1 MLERS
6 SVAQWRRERVKEKKK
21 PEPGIWHSLLLG
33 SPRTLS
39 GPAEFHPNPA
49 WAEWPAAESCQP
61 GWLSVDPSV
70 CGSAPLQLPS
80 DGSPLVS
87 EHPAVVL
94 RAVGVAFILTLLH

>member
-70 CGSAPLQLPS
+70 CGSAPL
-80 DGSPLVS
+80 VS